1 MIEGRVP
8 GPTACALISLMLM
21 SAPPLADAGESS
33 APYPARPIRVIVPY
47 APGGVSDI
55 SVRLVSTKVSME
67 FGQPVI
73 VENRPGGSSTIGIS
87 TVARAAPDGYVIG
100 AVDAAFTITPS
111 LMKVPYDPVR
121 DFAPITLLTTT
132 AFLLVVHPSIPARSV
147 ADLIALA
154 KARPGQ
160 LTFSSTGSGNN
171 VHLALE
177 QFKMLTGID
186 ATHVPY
192 KGGAPSVNALL
203 SGEVAFTL
211 GSRPG
216 MVPQV
221 KAGRAR
227 ALAVT
232 APKRLPELPAVP
244 TFSETGLRFE
254 VAPFYGVVAPAGIS
268 PEILTKLNHAFVGAL
283 RSPDIKPRL
292 DELGLDGIGNSPR
305 EFADYIRAEI
315 PKWARVVKATGAK
328 LD

>member
-1 MIEGRVP
+1 MRNERKMRNAFVV
-8 GPTACALISLMLM
+8 LMLGATA
-21 SAPPLADAGESS
+21 APSWAAEST
-33 APYPARPIRVIVPY
+33 AQYPSRPIRVIVPY

-55 SVRLVSTKVSME
+55 TVRLVSSKAMTDL
-67 FGQPVI
+67 GQTLV
-73 VENRPGGSSTIGIS
+73 VENRPGGSSTIGI
-87 TVARAAPDGYVIG
+87 TAVARAAPDGYTIG

-111 LMKVPYDPVR
+111 LMKVPYDPLK
-121 DFAPITLLTTT
+121 DLAPITVLTTT

-147 ADLIALA
+147 AELVALA
-154 KARPGQ
+154 KSKPGQ

-211 GSRPG
+211 ASRPG
-216 MVPQV
+216 MVPHI
-221 KAGRAR
+221 KAGKAR

-232 APKRLPELPAVP
+232 GAKRLPELPDVA
-244 TFSETGLRFE
+244 TFAEKGLRFE
-254 VAPFYGVVAPAGIS
+254 VAPFYGVVAPGGTS
-268 PEILTKLNHAFVGAL
+268 PEIVNKLNHAFVAAIK
-283 RSPDIKPRL
+283 SPDIRTRL
-292 DELGLDGIGNSPR
+292 DDLGLDGIGNSPR
-305 EFADYIRAEI
+305 EFADYIRTEI

-328 LD
+328 ID